1 MRMKRMMIA
10 LLAGLLAAVMCL
22 AGAVA
27 EGAVVTVSGTAQVS
41 APTDRAVIHLGVHTR
56 ADTPSEAQRENN
68 QRTEAV
74 MQALTESCGIA
85 MDKIATSN
93 FSIYTMSEWVSDKE
107 SEKMYYQVVHDLS
120 VTVLNIDQTGSVIDA
135 CVAAGANVINYVSF
149 ESSGIQAAYDQALGE
164 AFADAKRKAE
174 LIAAAAG
181 MKLGD
186 VQSISTQGSGEGVY
200 NNTFRLKADA
210 EEDAGASATQLSPGT
225 QHTSATVTVTWSMTH

>member
-1 MRMKRMMIA
+1 MAIFYNK
-10 LLAGLLAAVMCL
+10 
-22 AGAVA
+22 
-27 EGAVVTVSGTAQVS
+27 T
-41 APTDRAVIHLGVHTR
+41 
-56 ADTPSEAQRENN
+56 QR
-68 QRTEAV
+68 
-74 MQALTESCGIA
+74 S
-85 MDKIATSN
+85 SN
-93 FSIYTMSEWVSDKE
+93 PSDKE

-225 QHTSATVTVTWSMTH
+225 QHTSATVTVTWSMTQ